1 MIFRRRQDETEGFRR
16 MREALRQQAD
26 PQDHALLD
34 SDEGYA
40 TYDEEAALGE
50 EEEELAADALTEAT
64 DEASYDAYT
73 EPALTEPASSG
84 DGTASQIVS
93 ADTLARAFP
102 GGTSMTTIGADTSWN
117 GTLRSESNVFLEGRV
132 EGTVEV
138 RDTIFIS
145 ERATIDAR
153 LRAHSVVVSGQLT
166 GHIDCDGR
174 LEVTPTGRINAEVEA
189 GSLVVHEGA
198 ILDGKFKMKSG
209 VTSPS
214 H

>member
-40 TYDEEAALGE
+40 TYDEEAALGD
-50 EEEELAADALTEAT
+50 EEELAADTLTEAT
-64 DEASYDAYT
+64 DEASYDAYP
-73 EPALTEPASSG
+73 EPALTESASG
-84 DGTASQIVS
+84 DDGTASQIAS

-102 GGTSMTTIGADTSWN
+102 GGTTMTTIGADTSWN

-209 VTSPS
+209 VASAS